1 MLLLAIF
8 GGESS
13 VASDQPS
20 PLIFSRHLRQS
31 VSKYHAAS
39 LRGADLQAL
48 LDELD
53 KLDVLD
59 EDEEGNNE
67 STEHQALDDSLAL
80 GDSMA
85 YQFVDEKNKKP
96 IPEPSV
102 LSFLWDG
109 ADQVLRELDL
119 RREAENDVVED
130 GHIDKIEGNGAFEN
144 LDSEDGY
151 KEYRTKL

>member
-20 PLIFSRHLRQS
+20 PFFFSRDLRQS

>member
-1 MLLLAIF
+1 MFLLAIF

-20 PLIFSRHLRQS
+20 PLIFSRDLRQS

-53 KLDVLD
+53 ELDVLD
-59 EDEEGNNE
+59 EDEEGKNE
-67 STEHQALDDSLAL
+67 SVEHQALDDSLAL
-80 GDSMA
+80 GDSMP
-85 YQFVDEKNKKP
+85 YQFVDEKKKKP
-96 IPEPSV
+96 ILEPSV

-119 RREAENDVVED
+119 WREAENDVVED
-130 GHIDKIEGNGAFEN
+130 GHINKIEENGVFEN

-151 KEYRTKL
+151 RMKL